1 MQKPIKQSKPFDRF
15 TNLYSLS
22 KTLRFELKPTPET
35 EAILKKLGVWY
46 AKDEKKAKE
55 KPIVKFY
62 MDILHREFTEE
73 SLKRISLDLKNYF
86 QLFWELKKI
95 QNQSTTS
102 KKDKVLKDNRVKYG
116 ITRIQDEFKELASKF
131 KIAFDQI
138 DKDWKNKYKV
148 SGKTIKNEKS
158 KSYIILSENVL
169 NYLKNRFSQEEVNK
183 LREQDKKRSE
193 DYQDVINSD
202 GENIFDNFKGFFG
215 YFDSLINNRANFYKI
230 DGKAARISTRAVNEN
245 LKFFAENIYTIKTY
259 FSGVLLEEITE
270 KEKQSFEENFYNRC
284 LLQAGIKNYNLVI
297 GDINKKI
304 SKYNQQNDKK
314 IPFLKTLY
322 KQILSL
328 EDKENYKHIEIKDDN
343 SLITTLEEFIKI
355 NAEKIQVGE
364 KIFDSFITR
373 CLNKNNLDQIYLPKD
388 SMNTIA
394 YSVFKPI
401 EEVMQLFKNKY
412 FVSVREIEI
421 LTKNDEWQ
429 KMLRESEEKEKH
441 LIFKDSVFM
450 LISPTNDIFAN
461 FIRILEEEYEKQF
474 IGFEKETRRGKSKFV
489 GYDEAFSNLKE
500 KLEWFKEK
508 KAKNEQLKNDEK
520 TEWIE
525 IIKDYADAV
534 LRIFQMTKYLW
545 LPIIG
550 DEDDKDYQ
558 KIKNEIETLSK
569 DQSFYNQVDDYI
581 IGYEP
586 FVYRSSFQEYLTRK
600 PFSEDKFKINFENG
614 RLLKGW
620 DKDKINE
627 RLGIILMKED
637 RYFLGIIDKTYRHC
651 LDNLIPLISDVP
663 ASYNLM
669 QFKQLTGLYRQ
680 IPRMAFPKKKTACIE
695 ANSEVKRIKE
705 EFDKFQEDKKERRI
719 SNKARFDNH
728 KLNIL
733 IDHYRCFIKE
743 NYKNEKC
750 YDFSL
755 LEDSKRYESLNGF
768 YADVDK
774 ITYNLSFEA
783 KVNIDSLMRDGKIL
797 LFQIRN
803 KDFSKS
809 SHGKNKNL
817 HSYYFNALFE
827 KNDLFKGHIRLGA
840 EAEIFYRPASLKKS
854 EQENEVI
861 ITKKNKNEIKKDRN
875 PYHFKRYSE
884 NKIFL
889 HLPIQLNANVYEP
902 KDVNGEILEL
912 LGKEASVK
920 VMGIDRGEKNL
931 AYYSIISQTT
941 DGKIN
946 IEDCGDLNLG
956 YLEPLDKLEKERQE
970 QRKAWQSI
978 SEIKSKRNGY
988 ISHAVHKITN
998 LILKYSAIV
1007 VFEDL
1012 SGGFK
1017 RSRMKIEKAPYQ
1029 QLELALINKLNYL
1042 VKKDEQAGKP
1052 GHYLSAY
1059 QLTEQVGSYKDIGKQ
1074 TGIIFY
1080 TQAGYTSRT
1089 CPQCGWRKRIQSLQY
1104 KNLETTKKIFNP
1116 ITGIQISFNKSEF
1129 VFQYLVMYDRKI
1141 TKNWDKEVY
1150 SNVSRIRWSIRDK
1163 KYKPYVT
1170 GEITKQLKD
1179 LFENNKIDFKQN
1191 INERIQNINERNF
1204 WEELM
1209 FLLNLILEIRNTDSE
1224 LDRDYI
1230 ECPHCRFHS
1239 DEGFQGKDWN
1249 GDANGAYNIARKGL
1263 MIMSKIRKAE
1273 RPEDIKWGDIKINIK
1288 EWDEA
1293 VSDWDKYVSKL

>member
-1 MQKPIKQSKPFDRF
+1 MPKTNKSSNPFDSF

-22 KTLRFELKPTPET
+22 KTLRFELKPIQET
-35 EAILKKLGVWY
+35 DAVLKKLGVWY

-73 SLKRISLDLKNYF
+73 SLKRISLDLENYF
-86 QLFWELKKI
+86 QLFWALKQI
-95 QNQSTTS
+95 QNQSAAT
-102 KKDKVLKDNRVKYG
+102 KKDKVLKDNKVKDG
-116 ITRIQDEFKELASKF
+116 KTRMQDEFKELTNKF
-131 KIAFDQI
+131 QIAFDQT
-138 DKDWKNKYKV
+138 DKDWKNKYKL

-169 NYLKNRFSQEEVNK
+169 NYLKNRFSQGEINK
-183 LREQDKKRSE
+183 LREQDKKHSK

-202 GENIFDNFKGFFG
+202 GENIFGNFKGFFG

-230 DGKAARISTRAVNEN
+230 DGKAARISTRVINEN
-245 LKFFAENIYTIKTY
+245 LSFFAENTYNFKTY
-259 FSGVLLEEITE
+259 FTDTLLEEITE
-270 KEKQSFEENFYNRC
+270 KEKQSFEKNFYNGC
-284 LLQAGIKNYNLVI
+284 LLQAGIKSYNLII
-297 GDINKKI
+297 GDLNKKI

-328 EDKENYKHIEIKDDN
+328 EDNEDYKHIEIKDDN
-343 SLITTLEEFIKI
+343 NLITTLEEFIKI
-355 NAEKIQVGE
+355 NSEKIQAGK
-364 KIFDSFITR
+364 KIFNSFITR
-373 CLNKNNLDQIYLPKD
+373 CLSRNNLDQIYLPKD

-401 EEVMQLFKNKY
+401 EEIMQLFKNKY
-412 FVSVREIEI
+412 FVSMEEIEI
-421 LTKNDEWQ
+421 LTRSDEWQ
-429 KMLRESEEKEKH
+429 KMLKESKEKEKH
-441 LIFKDSVFM
+441 LIFKDSVFRS
-450 LISPTNDIFAN
+450 ISPTNDIFAN
-461 FIRILEEEYEKQF
+461 FIRILEEEYKKQF
-474 IGFEKETRRGKSKFV
+474 IGFERETRRSNSKFV
-489 GYDEAFSNLKE
+489 GYDEAFSNLEE

-508 KAKNEQLKNDEK
+508 KAKNEQLNNDEK
-520 TEWIE
+520 TEWIV
-525 IIKDYADAV
+525 IIKDYADAA

-545 LPIIG
+545 LPITG

-558 KIKNEIETLSK
+558 KIKVEVEVLSK
-569 DQSFYNQVDDYI
+569 DQNFYNQIDEYI

-586 FVYRSSFQEYLTRK
+586 YVYRSSFQEYLTRK

-637 RYFLGIIDKTYRHC
+637 QYFLGIIDKTYRHC
-651 LDNLIPLISDVP
+651 LDNLTPLISDGP
-663 ASYNLM
+663 ASYSLM

-695 ANSEVKRIKE
+695 ASSEVKRIKE

-719 SNKARFDNH
+719 NNKARFDNH
-728 KLNIL
+728 KLNLL

-755 LEDSKRYESLNGF
+755 LEDSKRYESLNDF

-774 ITYNLSFEA
+774 ITYNLSFKT
-783 KVNIDSLMRDGKIL
+783 KVSIDSLMKDGKIL

-861 ITKKNKNEIKKDRN
+861 ITKKNKNQIKKDRN
-875 PYHFKRYSE
+875 PYHLKRYSE

-889 HLPIQLNANVYEP
+889 HLPIQLNADVYEP

-912 LGKEASVK
+912 LGKETSVK

-931 AYYSIISQTT
+931 AYYSVLSITPE
-941 DGKIN
+941 GKTK
-946 IEDCGDLNLG
+946 IEDCGDLNIG
-956 YLEPLDKLEKERQE
+956 YLEPLDKLGKERQE

-998 LILKYSAIV
+998 LILEHKAIV

-1059 QLTEQVGSYKDIGKQ
+1059 QLTEQVGSYKNMGKQ

-1089 CPQCGWRKRIQSLQY
+1089 CPQCGWRKRIQGLQY
-1104 KNLETTKKIFNP
+1104 KNLEATKKLFDP
-1116 ITGIQISFNKSEF
+1116 KKGVQISFNESEF
-1129 VFQYLVMYDRKI
+1129 IFKYLVMYDKK
-1141 TKNWDKEVY
+1141 TTENLDKEIY
-1150 SNVSRIRWSIRDK
+1150 SNVSRIRWNNTNR
-1163 KYKPYVT
+1163 KYVSYET
-1170 GEITKQLKD
+1170 GKITKELKD
-1179 LFENNKIDFKQN
+1179 LFEDNKINLKQDINKQLQN
-1191 INERIQNINERNF
+1191 IDERDF
-1204 WEELM
+1204 WGKLVY
-1209 FLLNLILEIRNTDSE
+1209 LLNLILEIRNTDSE
-1224 LDRDYI
+1224 LGRDYI
-1230 ECPHCRFHS
+1230 ECPHCHFHS
-1239 DEGFQGKDWN
+1239 DKGFQEHKWD

-1273 RPEDIKWGDIKINIK
+1273 KPEDIKWGDIKIDIK
-1288 EWDEA
+1288 
-1293 VSDWDKYVSKL
+1293 DWDAYVAKKD